1 MLYYFIMTKD
11 TSDDRSPMTIAIE
24 WSTLLTAIGLEM
36 ALPPAGGYWLDLHV
50 GTSPIFLVL
59 GAMLGFAAGMFHLLR
74 IARQQGPQKPK

>member
-1 MLYYFIMTKD
+1 MTQD
-11 TSDDRSPMTIAIE
+11 TSDDRSPMAMAIE
-24 WSTLLTAIGLEM
+24 WSTRLMTIGMEM
-36 ALPPAGGYWLDLHV
+36 ALPAAGGYWLDLHV